1 MEGGKKQGGKPS
13 PASLQKTGIKHVNM
27 DKSLKQNML
36 KETIYRRTVFKNWQ
50 KFNTQ
55 FRDMHNKKKA
65 RKRSYTHIGTHTHS
79 QDTKRGTG
87 TLSIKYAGLLNNV
100 SLESA
105 ECFPDLPCPMM
116 QH

>member
-55 FRDMHNKKKA
+55 FRDLHNKKKQGND
-65 RKRSYTHIGTHTHS
+65 HIHTLGHTHTLKIQKGALAHS
-79 QDTKRGTG
+79 
-87 TLSIKYAGLLNNV
+87 LLNTLV
-100 SLESA
+100 S
-105 ECFPDLPCPMM
+105 
-116 QH
+116 